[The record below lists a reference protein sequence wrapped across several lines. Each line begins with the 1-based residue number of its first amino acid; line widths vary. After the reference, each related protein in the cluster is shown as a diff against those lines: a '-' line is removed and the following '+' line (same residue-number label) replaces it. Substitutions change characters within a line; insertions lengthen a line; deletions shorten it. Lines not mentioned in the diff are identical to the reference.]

1 MNRRAKKRILLADD
15 DAGLRRLVS
24 ITLGDTDF
32 DLLQAADGQETLRV
46 AREQHPDLI
55 LLDINMPRLDGL
67 SVCRALKSDVATR
80 DIRVVMLTASGSE
93 ADRDSGHLAGA
104 DDYFVKPFSPVELLN
119 KVYEMLGE

>member
-32 DLLQAADGQETLRV
+32 DLLQSADGQETLRV

-67 SVCRALKSDVATR
+67 SVCRALKSDAATR

-93 ADRDSGHLAGA
+93 ADRDSGRLAGA